1 MKAER
6 ITRLSLD
13 EIKKRIANGEDRTD
27 WARLR
32 AEEAAGIEP
41 ELDEKEIGLDW
52 SEAVLVIPEAKKPV
66 SLRLDP
72 DILAHFKAQGPG
84 YQTRINAVLR
94 AYMEARLKA
103 G

>member
-6 ITRLSLD
+6 ITRLSLT
-13 EIKKRIANGEDRTD
+13 EIKKRVANGEDRTD

-41 ELDEKEIGLDW
+41 ELDDQEIGIEW
-52 SEAVLVIPEAKKPV
+52 SEARLVIPEPKKAI
-66 SLRLDP
+66 SLRLDV
-72 DILAHFKAQGPG
+72 DVLNHFKAQGPG

>member
-6 ITRLSLD
+6 ITQMSLD
-13 EIKKRIANGEDRTD
+13 EIRDRIAKGEDRTD
-27 WARLR
+27 WARLAR
-32 AEEAAGIEP
+32 EEAEGIEP
-41 ELDEKEIGLDW
+41 ELDVEEIGIEW
-52 SEAVLVIPEAKKPV
+52 SEARLVIPETKRSI
-66 SLRLDP
+66 SLRLDA
-72 DILAHFKAQGPG
+72 DILAHFKSQGPG